1 MAEHAHKEGEEHEH
15 ETPKEEELPEF
26 NDEFV
31 RALGPFKDLEDF
43 KTKLKANIKLEKE
56 NQAKEKTRLKI
67 IEQVIDDS
75 TMETPDLLIDVEL
88 DKIVTASI
96 RAEGETKGTRL
107 FKLQSILDFL
117 ETQIL
122 TSDVGEDA

>member
-1 MAEHAHKEGEEHEH
+1 MNT
-15 ETPKEEELPEF
+15 ETEINKQSNGQPIWIRAPKSGNEFYTGIARGKLYEL
-26 NDEFV
+26 
-31 RALGPFKDLEDF
+31 AASG
-43 KTKLKANIKLEKE
+43 
-56 NQAKEKTRLKI
+56 
-67 IEQVIDDS
+67 
-75 TMETPDLLIDVEL
+75 
-88 DKIVTASI
+88 KIVTASI